1 MYLAELADNVRGGE
15 ANACAIELK
24 TTIKI
29 APAGFAD
36 AAEAMLSLII

>member
-1 MYLAELADNVRGGE
+1 MYLAELADNVRGGY
-15 ANACAIELK
+15 NACGIELK

-29 APAGFAD
+29 APAGFAG